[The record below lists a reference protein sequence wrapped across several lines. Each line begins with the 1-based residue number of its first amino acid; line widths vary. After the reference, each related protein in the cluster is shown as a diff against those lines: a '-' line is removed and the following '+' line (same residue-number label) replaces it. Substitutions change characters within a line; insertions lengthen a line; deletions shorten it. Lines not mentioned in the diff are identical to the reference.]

1 MITYLR
7 GRTTAILLILAFI
20 ITSHHTLM
28 TLQDWNQGV
37 RDKWLDCS
45 LVMCV
50 IVIALSL
57 GWLFTPL
64 ARVIAFRT
72 NILDVPDAR
81 KIHKEPTPLLGGA
94 AIYLALLITLLFV
107 PGLSPQLVGILIG
120 SGIILVMGIVDDARG
135 LSALFR
141 IAGQMLAVSVVM
153 SQGVIM
159 SFLPNNTFG
168 CVSEAVLTLVWIVG
182 ITNAL
187 NFLDGMDGLATGLS
201 AIAAFT
207 FLMIGCGAGEMEV
220 MIGCAAL
227 FGACLG
233 FLVFN
238 YKPAIIFL
246 GDGGATFLGFFLA
259 SIAVMGTYRTPDPVV
274 ALVVPVITLGIIIYD
289 IIFITISRINR
300 GVVTCV
306 KEWLEYTG
314 RDHLHHR
321 LNHLGLN
328 HKQTVTFIWL
338 LSAFMGLSAIVL
350 VTDHAI
356 DKYLVILLAL
366 IMFAVITVLME
377 LGRRGL
383 QNGDASSNGGE
394 AEKEEMQEEE
404 EGNEPQEQES

>member
-7 GRTTAILLILAFI
+7 GRTTAVLLILAFI
-20 ITSHHTLM
+20 IASHHTLV
-28 TLQDWNQGV
+28 TLDDWDQAV
-37 RDKWLDCS
+37 RHRWLDYS
-45 LVMCV
+45 IVMCV
-50 IVIALSL
+50 AIIAFSL
-57 GWLFTPL
+57 GWLFTPI
-64 ARVIAFRT
+64 ARRVAFRT

-94 AIYLALLITLLFV
+94 AIYLAVLVTLLLG
-107 PGLSPQLVGILIG
+107 PGLSRQMVGILVG
-120 SGIILVMGIVDDARG
+120 SGIILVMGIADDARG
-135 LSALFR
+135 LPALLR
-141 IAGQMLAVSVVM
+141 IAGQMLAVCVVM

-159 SFLPNNTFG
+159 SFLPANTFG
-168 CVSEAVLTLVWIVG
+168 YVSEAVLTLLWIVG

-187 NFLDGMDGLATGLS
+187 NFLDGMDGLAGGLS

-207 FLMIGCGAGEMEV
+207 FLMIACGAREIEL

-227 FGACLG
+227 FGACIG
-233 FLVFN
+233 FLIFN

-259 SIAVMGTYRTPDPVV
+259 SIAVVGTYRSQDTVV
-274 ALVVPVITLGIIIYD
+274 ALAVPVITLGIIIYD
-289 IIFITISRINR
+289 IIFITFSRINR

-328 HKQTVTFIWL
+328 HKQTVGFIWL
-338 LSAFMGLSAIVL
+338 LSGFMGLSAIVL
-350 VTDHAI
+350 VTDTAV

-366 IMFAVITVLME
+366 IMFAIITVLME
-377 LGRRGL
+377 LGRRGVG
-383 QNGDASSNGGE
+383 NGQEGSNGAEGEEQGGGE
-394 AEKEEMQEEE
+394 AQER
-404 EGNEPQEQES
+404 GS